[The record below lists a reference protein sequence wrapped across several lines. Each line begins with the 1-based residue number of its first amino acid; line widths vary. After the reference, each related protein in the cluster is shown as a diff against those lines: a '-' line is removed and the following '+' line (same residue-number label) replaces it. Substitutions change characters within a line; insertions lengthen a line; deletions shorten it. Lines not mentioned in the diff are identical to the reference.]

1 MDHPAFFAELVEVLT
16 LQNYNTRLVVVSTV
30 LLGAS
35 AGLAGSFLLLR
46 KRSLMSDT
54 LSHACLP
61 GIGLMFILVTL
72 SGGNGKSLPLLL
84 AGATISGALGVL
96 MVTLIRNTTRIK
108 DDAAM
113 GIVLSVFFGLGVVM
127 LSLIQTMG
135 GSSAGLESFI
145 YGKTASMVQQDLN
158 LLIWTAG
165 VSLLLCTAFQK
176 EFCLICFDE
185 TFARALFWP
194 VHFLD
199 ALMMGLVV
207 AVTVVGM
214 QAVGLILI
222 IAFMIIPAASA
233 RFWTEKY
240 RWMWMVAGLL
250 GAFSGWMGASM
261 SALLPRLPAGAIIVL
276 VSGSVFVFSLLF
288 GTARGVLK
296 LKRRQI
302 RMRQRVGRQH
312 LLRAVYEIQ
321 EADDLVGNSPVSIK
335 ELSNKRSWSRQR
347 LQQLISVALREDHI
361 EKVEGDLLQ
370 LSESGF
376 AEAVRYARNHRLW
389 ELYLIRFADVAAG
402 HVDRD
407 ADRVE
412 HVLGPELVRQLEE
425 ELDATVHGM
434 KPPDSPHPLLGANG
448 GTS

>member
-1 MDHPAFFAELVEVLT
+1 MNAGGFWAQLWEVLS
-16 LQNYNTRLVVVSTV
+16 LQNYNTRLVVQSTV

-61 GIGLMFILVTL
+61 GIGLMFILLTL
-72 SGGNGKSLPLLL
+72 SGENGKSLPMLLM
-84 AGATISGALGVL
+84 GATLSGGLGVWW
-96 MVTLIRNTTRIK
+96 VTLIRNTTRIK

-145 YGKTASMVQQDLN
+145 YGKTASMVHLDLA
-158 LLIWTAG
+158 LLCWTAG
-165 VSLLLCTAFQK
+165 ICLLLCAALQK

-185 TFARALFWP
+185 NFARALSWP
-194 VHFLD
+194 VHLLD

-222 IAFMIIPAASA
+222 IAFMIIPAAAA

-240 RWMWMVAGLL
+240 RAMWMVAGVL
-250 GAFSGWMGASM
+250 GAFSGWLGASI
-261 SALLPRLPAGAIIVL
+261 SALLPRLPAGAVIVL
-276 VSGSVFVFSLLF
+276 VSGLLFVFSLLF
-288 GTARGVLK
+288 GSARGVLK
-296 LKRRQI
+296 LKRHQW
-302 RMRQRVGRQH
+302 RMRQRMGRQH
-312 LLRAVYEIQ
+312 LLRAVYELQ
-321 EADDLVGNSPVSIK
+321 EADDRPGNTPVSVR
-335 ELSNKRSWSRQR
+335 EVLDKRSWNRAGLQR
-347 LQQLISVALREDHI
+347 HIHKALREDHI
-361 EKVEGDLLQ
+361 ASVEGDRLQ
-370 LSESGF
+370 LSESGY
-376 AEAVRYARNHRLW
+376 AEAARYTRNHRLW
-389 ELYLIRFADVAAG
+389 ELYLIRFADVAAR

-425 ELDATVHGM
+425 ELDETLYGM
-434 KPPDSPHPLLGANG
+434 APPDSPHALDHSGEGLV
-448 GTS
+448 

>member
-1 MDHPAFFAELVEVLT
+1 MNVAAFFAELIDVLT
-16 LQNYNTRLVVVSTV
+16 LQNYNTRLVVESTV

-61 GIGLMFILVTL
+61 GIGLMFIFLTV

-84 AGATISGALGVL
+84 LGATLTGALGVL
-96 MVTLIRNTTRIK
+96 MVTLIRNSTRIK

-113 GIVLSVFFGLGVVM
+113 GIVLSVFFGLGIVM
-127 LSLIQTMG
+127 LSLIQTVG
-135 GSSAGLESFI
+135 GASAGLESFI
-145 YGKTASMVQQDLN
+145 YGKTASMVKQDLA
-158 LLIWTAG
+158 LLSWTAAACL
-165 VSLLLCTAFQK
+165 VLCTAFQK
-176 EFCLICFDE
+176 ELCLICFDE
-185 TFARALFWP
+185 NFARSLSWP
-194 VHFLD
+194 VHVLD

-233 RFWTEKY
+233 RFWTENY
-240 RWMWMVAGLL
+240 RRMWIVAGIL
-250 GAFSGWMGASM
+250 GAFSGWLGASI
-261 SALLPRLPAGAIIVL
+261 SALLPRMPAGAIIVL
-276 VSGSVFVFSLLF
+276 VSGVVFVFSLLF

-296 LKRRQI
+296 LKRHQV
-302 RMRQRVGRQH
+302 RMRQRMGRQH
-312 LLRAVYEIQ
+312 LLRAVYELQ
-321 EADDLVGNSPVSIK
+321 ETDDRFGNTPVSVK
-335 ELSNKRSWSRQR
+335 ELLNKRSWNRQR
-347 LQQLISVALREDHI
+347 LQRHISMALREDHI
-361 EKVEGDLLQ
+361 ASVEGDRLQ

-376 AEAVRYARNHRLW
+376 AEAARYTRNHRLW
-389 ELYLIRFADVAAG
+389 ELYLIRFAEVAAR

-425 ELDATVHGM
+425 ELDTTVHGM
-434 KPPDSPHPLLGANG
+434 RPPDSPHALPGAG
-448 GTS
+448 ELSA